1 MAGQM
6 RGVFVLLVAALVLS
20 PVMAGNMGSNQKPS
34 WAVGADGD
42 TSKNIK
48 TEAPKTLQEATN
60 YLYFDDMPTSNSGT
74 LGQMHAPAKTVDT
87 KIAADTPR
95 KAVTAAAAM
104 ALKQTEVRLGVKTA
118 SSTDKIQSAD
128 LDASPTLAQ
137 TVGAY
142 FQAASATAAPHQV
155 AVLSGLG
162 VVGFMAAVVVMQ
174 RRRTS
179 RHARETDLDVAG
191 TADDREFAPLL
202 VKKRVVA
209 ASSNYGTI

>member
-74 LGQMHAPAKTVDT
+74 LGQMHAPAKTLDT
-87 KIAADTPR
+87 KVAAETPK
-95 KAVTAAAAM
+95 KAAAAAM

-118 SSTDKIQSAD
+118 SSTEKIKSAD
-128 LDASPTLAQ
+128 PDASPTLAQ

>member
-1 MAGQM
+1 MK
-6 RGVFVLLVAALVLS
+6 GVFVLLVAALVLS
-20 PVMAGNMGSNQKPS
+20 PVMAGNMGSNQKPR

-48 TEAPKTLQEATN
+48 TNAPKTLQEATN
-60 YLYFDDMPTSNSGT
+60 YLYFDDMPTSNAGT
-74 LGQMHAPAKTVDT
+74 LGQMHNPVKALDT
-87 KIAADTPR
+87 KVAAETP
-95 KAVTAAAAM
+95 KKAAAAGM
-104 ALKQTEVRLGVKTA
+104 KTEVRLGVKTS
-118 SSTDKIQSAD
+118 SSTDKIKSAD
-128 LDASPTLAQ
+128 PDASPTLAQ

-142 FQAASATAAPHQV
+142 FHAASAAAAPHQV

-162 VVGFMAAVVVMQ
+162 VVGFMAAVVVIQ